1 MKLIFSELG
10 QVVLVP
16 SHCLQ
21 VDIQLTFVP
30 NRVRLNWQD
39 LMTLRPICTNDDTCL
54 TAIFQDNRDMPVS
67 ECILSLFLILLELR
81 MMEVVVTTGAI
92 RHARSQSNGQ
102 HQQVNTQLFNSFK
115 ALMWNEL
122 GLAVHYKSFHIE
134 TFKRWCMFFEMA
146 AGRWYVSHI
155 NRQDAE
161 NMLLEKNTQ
170 GTGYIQR
177 DGAFLVRPSESTP
190 GEFSLS
196 VK

>member
-1 MKLIFSELG
+1 
-10 QVVLVP
+10 
-16 SHCLQ
+16 
-21 VDIQLTFVP
+21 
-30 NRVRLNWQD
+30 
-39 LMTLRPICTNDDTCL
+39 
-54 TAIFQDNRDMPVS
+54 
-67 ECILSLFLILLELR
+67 
-81 MMEVVVTTGAI
+81 
-92 RHARSQSNGQ
+92 
-102 HQQVNTQLFNSFK
+102 
-115 ALMWNEL
+115 
-122 GLAVHYKSFHIE
+122 
-134 TFKRWCMFFEMA
+134 MFFEMA

>member
-1 MKLIFSELG
+1 MLWWHCWLG
-10 QVVLVP
+10 YRKGIWIAR
-16 SHCLQ
+16 SWCYF
-21 VDIQLTFVP
+21 VDA
-30 NRVRLNWQD
+30 
-39 LMTLRPICTNDDTCL
+39 TLGLAGTRISP
-54 TAIFQDNRDMPVS
+54 FW
-67 ECILSLFLILLELR
+67 ILLELR

-92 RHARSQSNGQ
+92 RHSRSQSNGQ